1 VQVVF
6 LELCVE
12 RRGILTMTAQEV
24 RKVLQLLP
32 NMVHI
37 KCSIKGRSHFLYSQ
51 VQAPGELFK
60 LWRAGK
66 VPLLFVA
73 YSWML
78 SQVGDALGVQPGE
91 EFRVALLEAQQVCSI
106 CCLCLE
112 RIIAYTSHGS

>member
-1 VQVVF
+1 M
-6 LELCVE
+6 
-12 RRGILTMTAQEV
+12 I
-24 RKVLQLLP
+24 
-32 NMVHI
+32 HI
-37 KCSIKGRSHFLYSQ
+37 KCSIIDKSLSVYAQ

-91 EFRVALLEAQQVCSI
+91 EFRIALLEAQQVCSI
-106 CCLCLE
+106 CPLCLE
-112 RIIAYTSHGS
+112 RVIACTLKGF